1 MKPDTQL
8 HRIRSF
14 CEKVIARSKA
24 KEERYGKA
32 GSWDDQVRRDMAERM
47 LRMMEKGER

>member
-8 HRIRSF
+8 RRVRSF

-24 KEERYGKA
+24 KEAVYGPVGA
-32 GSWDDQVRRDMAERM
+32 WEARVRRDMAERV
-47 LRMMEKGER
+47 LRILEAE